1 MRYWY
6 DTEFYE
12 DGKEIHLISF
22 GIVAEDGRELY
33 LENADFNWGIVPDD
47 HWLWANVYPHLTH
60 ERTLKNDMANQIRR
74 FITMDGT
81 EFDNQIWGYY
91 PSYDHVCLAQLFG
104 RMVNMPDGIPW
115 FTMCVKQL
123 AVSMGVTTLPTQDD
137 VHHHALAD
145 ARWTKK
151 AHDYLETWYVDEVGY

>member
-1 MRYWY
+1 
-6 DTEFYE
+6 
-12 DGKEIHLISF
+12 
-22 GIVAEDGRELY
+22 
-33 LENADFNWGIVPDD
+33 
-47 HWLWANVYPHLTH
+47 
-60 ERTLKNDMANQIRR
+60 MANQIRR

-91 PSYDHVCLAQLFG
+91 PSYDHVVLAQLFG

-123 AVSMGVTTLPTQDD
+123 QVSMGIKELPIQDD

-151 AHDYLETWYVDEVGY
+151 AHDYLFWYVGGREY